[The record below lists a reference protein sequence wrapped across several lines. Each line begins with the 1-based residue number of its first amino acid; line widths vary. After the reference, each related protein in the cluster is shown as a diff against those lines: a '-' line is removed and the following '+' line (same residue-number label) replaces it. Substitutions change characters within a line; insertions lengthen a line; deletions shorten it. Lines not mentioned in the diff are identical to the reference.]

1 MDLGDAGDAGVA
13 MSQTDSEAAMNE
25 INHMMDVGD
34 AGDAG
39 DAGVAMSQKDFS
51 YN

>member
-1 MDLGDAGDAGVA
+1 

-34 AGDAG
+34 AGVAGDAG
-39 DAGVAMSQKDFS
+39 DAGVAMSQKDFG